1 MKARVPVL
9 IKDPSVSD
17 WKGVPLAE
25 PFTVEEEDFFL
36 DGPVTR
42 RVAVID
48 FDPAT
53 GAICPGARFV
63 APDTPEST
71 GRYDVPLEGDLGN
84 PAFVQAAVFGGV
96 RKTVAMFEEPDTLG
110 RRVSWGFR
118 GPQLLVVPRAGDWP
132 NAFYERDSHSLQFFF
147 FTPAHGGGVVYSCH
161 SQDIISHETAHAVID
176 GVAPDIYDAAS
187 PQALAIHEAVADI
200 ATVLMA
206 FRSRKLAA
214 KVLADT
220 GGSIARSNAFTGVA
234 EQFAMGLGR
243 SHEVLRELNNQRS
256 LKDRDLN
263 RAEPHALSEVLSGA
277 LYGVMLGIY
286 EEVRTKPEDQV
297 TREGKVAVRQ
307 EYEQWQQSNDPAAER
322 KRSGAGDGEI
332 AAGRAL
338 FIAGERFKRTV
349 LRGLDY
355 LPPGELSFADFG
367 RAVFASDEA
376 SHPESDRQRQR
387 LAEEFIGRSIIVSKG
402 EIDLETNFEHEALRG
417 INLDELCRSD
427 WAAYR
432 FADKWRKLLG
442 IPPRIPFEVRPRLD
456 VTKTYYHR
464 GGARGEQLREVIFKA
479 AWTVTEPCKVG
490 GGLPQ
495 KRRVTR
501 GTTLAIDCKKL
512 RIRAV
517 VRGGLD
523 DQAGERDGFLANL
536 AEREEVAV
544 GEAALGFDGRPLRR
558 VVRGDV
564 AEGALRLHATAHA
577 LHALW
582 ER

>member
-9 IKDPSVSD
+9 IKDPSVSN

-25 PFTVEEEDFFL
+25 LFTVEDEDFFL

-48 FDPAT
+48 FDPAS
-53 GAICPGARFV
+53 GRIFPGAKFV
-63 APDTPEST
+63 PPDKPE
-71 GRYDVPLEGDLGN
+71 GAGHYDVPCAGDLGN

-96 RKTVAMFEEPDTLG
+96 RKTIAMFEEPDTLG
-110 RRVSWGFR
+110 RKVAWGFR
-118 GPQLLVVPRAGDWP
+118 GSQLLVVPRAGDWA

-147 FTPAHGGGVVYSCH
+147 FTPPHGGGIVYSCH
-161 SQDIISHETAHAVID
+161 SQDIIAHETAHAVID
-176 GVAPDIYDAAS
+176 GVVPDIYDAAS
-187 PQALAIHEAVADI
+187 PQTLAIHEAVADI

-214 KVLADT
+214 RVLEQT
-220 GGSIARSNAFTGVA
+220 GGSIRHSNAFTGVA
-234 EQFAMGLGR
+234 AQFAAGLGR

-256 LKDRDLN
+256 LKDRNLD
-263 RAEPHALSEVLSGA
+263 RTEPHALSEVLSGA

-286 EEVRTKPEDQV
+286 EEVRTRPEEEV
-297 TREGKVAVRQ
+297 AREGKVAVRE
-307 EYEQWQQSNDPAAER
+307 EYEQWKRSEDPSAER
-322 KRSGAGDGEI
+322 MRAGAGNGEI

-376 SHPESDRQRQR
+376 SHPESDRQRRR
-387 LAEEFIGRSIIVSKG
+387 LAEEFVRRGIVASKRQ
-402 EIDLETNFEHEALRG
+402 IDVETNYEHEALRG
-417 INLDELCRSD
+417 ANFEELCRSD

-432 FADKWRKLLG
+432 FADKWRGLLG

-464 GGARGEQLREVIFKA
+464 GARGEELRELIFKV
-479 AWTVTEPCKVG
+479 AWTVTEPCKVA
-490 GGLPQ
+490 GGLPR

-501 GTTLAIDCKKL
+501 GTTLAIDCKNR

-517 VRGGLD
+517 VKGGLD

-536 AEREEVAV
+536 VDREELAI
-544 GEAALGFDGRPLRR
+544 GEAALGPGGRPLRR

-564 AEGALRLHATAHA
+564 ANGALRLRATARA
-577 LHALW
+577 LHALR